1 MIALLQRVTNSKVSV
16 NDEVVGEIGMGLMI
30 LLGVFQNDT
39 EKDSEILAAKTENLR
54 IFNDADEKMNLS
66 LLDVNGEVL
75 VISQFTLCADY
86 KKGRRPNYLMAAE
99 PKIAEELYSNYI
111 AKLQESGT
119 NVQSGEF
126 GAMMDV
132 ELINNGPVTIT
143 LDTEK
148 FSRA

>member
-1 MIALLQRVTNSKVSV
+1 MV
-16 NDEVVGEIGMGLMI
+16 I

-39 EKDSEILAAKTENLR
+39 EKDSKILADKTENLR

-66 LLDVNGEVL
+66 LLDVKGEAL

-86 KKGRRPNYLMAAE
+86 KKGRRPSYLMAAE
-99 PKIAEELYSNYI
+99 PKKAEELYSKYI
-111 AKLQESGT
+111 VELQKSGT
-119 NVQSGEF
+119 AVMSGEF

-132 ELINNGPVTIT
+132 DLINNGPVTIT

-148 FSRA
+148 FSKS

>member
-1 MIALLQRVTNSKVSV
+1 MVALLQRVTKSRVTV
-16 NDEVVGEIGMGLMI
+16 NDAVVGEIGMGLVI

-39 EKDSEILAAKTENLR
+39 EKESEILAKKTENLR

-66 LLDVNGEVL
+66 LLDVGGEAL

-86 KKGRRPNYLMAAE
+86 KKGRRPSYLMAAE
-99 PKIAEELYSNYI
+99 PKKAEELYSKYI
-111 AKLQESGT
+111 VELRESGT
-119 NVQSGEF
+119 NVQAGKF

-132 ELINNGPVTIT
+132 DLINSGPVTIT

-148 FSRA
+148 FSKA

>member
-1 MIALLQRVTNSKVSV
+1 LQRVSKGRVTV
-16 NDEVVGEIGMGLMI
+16 NDTVVGEIGMGLVI
-30 LLGVFQNDT
+30 LLGVFQDDT
-39 EKDSEILAAKTENLR
+39 LKDSENLADKTENLR

-66 LLDVNGEVL
+66 LMDVGGEAL

-86 KKGRRPNYLMAAE
+86 KKGRRPNYLKAAE
-99 PKIAEELYSNYI
+99 PKKAEELYSNYI

-119 NVQSGEF
+119 SVQAGEF

-132 ELINNGPVTIT
+132 ELLNSGPVTVS

-148 FSRA
+148 FSKA

>member
-1 MIALLQRVTNSKVSV
+1 MQRVTRGKVSV
-16 NDEVVGEIGMGLMI
+16 KNNVIGEIGKGLVI

-39 EKDSEILAAKTENLR
+39 EKDSKILADKTENLR

-66 LLDVNGEVL
+66 LLDVKGEAL

-86 KKGRRPNYLMAAE
+86 KKGRRPSYLMAAE
-99 PKIAEELYSNYI
+99 PKKAEELYSKYI
-111 AKLQESGT
+111 VELQKSGT
-119 NVQSGEF
+119 AVMSGEF

-132 ELINNGPVTIT
+132 DLINNGPVTIT

-148 FSRA
+148 FSKS

>member
-1 MIALLQRVTNSKVSV
+1 MIALLQRVTRGKVRVKDSV
-16 NDEVVGEIGMGLMI
+16 IGEIGMGLVI
-30 LLGVFQNDT
+30 LLGVFQDDT
-39 EKDSEILAAKTENLR
+39 EKESKILANKTENLR
-54 IFNDADEKMNLS
+54 IFNDADDKMNLS
-66 LLDVNGEVL
+66 LLDVKGEAL

-99 PKIAEELYSNYI
+99 PKMAEELYSKYI
-111 AKLQESGT
+111 VELQESGT
-119 NVQSGEF
+119 NVQVGEF

-132 ELINNGPVTIT
+132 DLINSGPVTIT

>member
-1 MIALLQRVTNSKVSV
+1 MIALLQRVTKGKVTV
-16 NDEVVGEIGMGLMI
+16 NDNVVGEIGMGLVI
-30 LLGVFQNDT
+30 FLGVFRNDT
-39 EKDSEILAAKTENLR
+39 EKESKILAEKTEKLR
-54 IFNDADEKMNLS
+54 IFNDADNKMNLS
-66 LLDVNGEVL
+66 LMDVNGEAL

-86 KKGRRPNYLMAAE
+86 KKGRRPNYLMAAM
-99 PKIAEELYSNYI
+99 PNKAQELYSNYI
-111 AKLQESGT
+111 AALRESGA

-132 ELINNGPVTIT
+132 DLINSGPVTIA

>member
-1 MIALLQRVTNSKVSV
+1 LQRVTRGKVSV
-16 NDEVVGEIGMGLMI
+16 KNNVIGEISLGLVI

-39 EKDSEILAAKTENLR
+39 EKDSKILAGKTENLR

-66 LLDVNGEVL
+66 LLDIKGEAL

-86 KKGRRPNYLMAAE
+86 KKGRRPNYLMAAKPE
-99 PKIAEELYSNYI
+99 KAEELYSKYI
-111 AKLQESGT
+111 VELQKSGT
-119 NVQSGEF
+119 TVMSGEF

-132 ELINNGPVTIT
+132 DLINNGPVTIT

-148 FSRA
+148 FSKS

>member
-1 MIALLQRVTNSKVSV
+1 MIALLQRVSKGRVTV
-16 NDEVVGEIGMGLMI
+16 NDTVVGEIGMGLVI

-39 EKDSEILAAKTENLR
+39 LNDSENLADKTENLR

-66 LLDVNGEVL
+66 LLDVGGEAL

-99 PKIAEELYSNYI
+99 PKKAEELYSNYI
-111 AKLQESGT
+111 AQLRESGT
-119 NVQSGEF
+119 SVQVGEF

-132 ELINNGPVTIT
+132 ELLNSGPVTIS
-143 LDTEK
+143 LDTDK
-148 FSRA
+148 FSKA

>member
-1 MIALLQRVTNSKVSV
+1 MIALLQRVTKSRVTV
-16 NDEVVGEIGMGLMI
+16 NDSVVGEIGMGLVI

-39 EKDSEILAAKTENLR
+39 EKDSEILAKKTENLR
-54 IFNDADEKMNLS
+54 IFNDTDEKMNLS
-66 LLDVNGEVL
+66 LLDVGGEAL

-99 PKIAEELYSNYI
+99 PKKAEELYSKYI
-111 AKLQESGT
+111 VELQESGT
-119 NVQSGEF
+119 NVQAGEF

-132 ELINNGPVTIT
+132 DLINSGPVTIA

-148 FSRA
+148 FSKA

>member
-1 MIALLQRVTNSKVSV
+1 MIALLQRVSKGRVTV
-16 NDEVVGEIGMGLMI
+16 NDTVVGEIGMGLVI

-39 EKDSEILAAKTENLR
+39 RRDSENLADKTENLR

-66 LLDVNGEVL
+66 LMDVGGEAL

-86 KKGRRPNYLMAAE
+86 KKGRRPNYSMAAE
-99 PKIAEELYSNYI
+99 PKKAEELYSNYI
-111 AKLQESGT
+111 AKLRESGT
-119 NVQSGEF
+119 SVQVGEF

-132 ELINNGPVTIT
+132 ELLNSGPVTIS

-148 FSRA
+148 FSKA